1 MIMKDLRKLRNQI
14 QQIDKQIVQLLD
26 HRADL
31 SREIGHLRQK
41 GVKVPFDP
49 SRQKTL
55 MDQIVRLAQGS
66 LSPEAL
72 NRIYTE
78 IISQCQALEQPLRI
92 GFLGPEGTFTHQA
105 SVAEFGSGVH
115 FVPYPTVD
123 DLFTSVEK
131 KQVDCSVVAIENST
145 GGVVHEVLDRFLDS
159 DVKIN
164 SEIITYIH
172 LCLMARAP
180 LNKVKRIFSHPQPF
194 KQCRRWLRQNL
205 PHARYVEVASTVEGA
220 RRAQESSQSAAIG
233 SEIAAGLYNMKILAS
248 NIQDTTEN
256 YTRFVVLGRALSP
269 RTGSDKTS
277 IIISLKHKPGT
288 LFEALKPFAR
298 RGVNLTKI
306 ESRPT
311 RQRPWEYVFFIDFE
325 GHLNDRK
332 VKSVLKDLEPH
343 TVFIKILGSYPFER
357 LNR

>member
-1 MIMKDLRKLRNQI
+1 MKDLKKLQTKIR
-14 QQIDKQIVQLLD
+14 QIDKQIVSLLEE
-26 HRADL
+26 RASS
-31 SREIGHLRQK
+31 SREIGRLKQTGEK
-41 GVKVPFDP
+41 MSFDA
-49 SRQKTL
+49 SLHKTM
-55 MDQIVRLAQGS
+55 MDEILGLSQGF

-72 NRIYTE
+72 QKIYAE
-78 IISQCQALEQPLRI
+78 IVSQCQILEAPLRI

-115 FVPYPTVD
+115 FVPYPTVH

-172 LCLMARAP
+172 HCLIGSVP
-180 LNKVKRIFSHPQPF
+180 IDKVKKIFSHPQPF
-194 KQCRRWLRQNL
+194 VQCRRWLRQNL
-205 PHARYVEVASTVEGA
+205 PHAKFIEVPSTVEGV
-220 RRAQESSQSAAIG
+220 RRAKVSSGSAAIG
-233 SEIAAGLYNMKILAS
+233 SEIAASLYGMKILAS

-256 YTRFVVLGRALSP
+256 YTRFVVLGRVVSP
-269 RTGSDKTS
+269 PTGSDKSS
-277 IIISLKHKPGT
+277 IIISLKDKPGT

-298 RGVNLTKI
+298 RSVNMTKI

-325 GHLNDRK
+325 GHVNDKK

-343 TVFIKILGSYPFER
+343 TMFIKFLGSYPFER
-357 LNR
+357 IYK

>member
-1 MIMKDLRKLRNQI
+1 MKDLKKLQSRI
-14 QQIDKQIVQLLD
+14 RQIDEQIVKLLEE
-26 HRADL
+26 RARN
-31 SREIGHLRQK
+31 SREIGHLRQMGEK
-41 GVKVPFDP
+41 MPFDP
-49 SRQKTL
+49 SRQKIL
-55 MDQIVRLAQGS
+55 LDQVLRLTQGT

-72 NRIYTE
+72 QKIFTE
-78 IISQCQALEQPLRI
+78 IVSQCQTLEQPLRI

-105 SVAEFGSGVH
+105 SIAEFGSGVH

-159 DVKIN
+159 DVKIA

-172 LCLMARAP
+172 HCLIGSVSLP
-180 LNKVKRIFSHPQPF
+180 KIKRIFSHPQPF

-205 PHARYVEVASTVEGA
+205 PQAKFIEVASTVEGV
-220 RRAQESSQSAAIG
+220 RRAKESAKSAAIG
-233 SEIAAGLYNMKILAS
+233 SEIAARLYGMKILAS

-256 YTRFVVLGRALSP
+256 YTRFVVLGRMVSP

-277 IIISLKHKPGT
+277 IILSLKHKPGT
-288 LFEALKPFAR
+288 LFEVLKPFAM

-311 RQRPWEYVFFIDFE
+311 RQHPWEYVFFIDFE
-325 GHLNDRK
+325 GHVNDKK

-343 TVFIKILGSYPFER
+343 TMFIKFLGSYPFER
-357 LNR
+357 LYK